1 MSGNLFPGLRFKGIK
16 RSWPYGIITSVR
28 DTIKALKHCSNLYSR
43 KRLHGELLKMM
54 NSIEN
59 IKKADDQKIINQKI
73 KQVIGGDYH
82 MILKYMDSKRD
93 RDTFKAI
100 LTRITSATFMANV
113 AGVQDKRSFQRSKDL
128 VALNLKLFGQM
139 KEEIEWNNNSTLT
152 GEGRR
157 KQNHRALQKM
167 KLEKLRHVF
176 SLNFHLEEIRL
187 IELEVG

>member
-1 MSGNLFPGLRFKGIK
+1 
-16 RSWPYGIITSVR
+16 
-28 DTIKALKHCSNLYSR
+28 
-43 KRLHGELLKMM
+43 M

-100 LTRITSATFMANV
+100 LPRITSATFMANV

-139 KEEIEWNNNSTLT
+139 KEEIEQNDNSTLT

-167 KLEKLRHVF
+167 KLEKLCRVFRGRGRHLKCKEF
-176 SLNFHLEEIRL
+176 PELAAILEFAFGL